1 MLLWLQVSKID
12 TLLPNIELTII
23 HADVPVILEIIKEL
37 ALYEKEPDK
46 VLATQESLHDT
57 LGFKEGSKRYA
68 KTLLLYEDDKPAGM
82 AL

>member
-1 MLLWLQVSKID
+1 M
-12 TLLPNIELTII
+12 
-23 HADVPVILEIIKEL
+23 IKEL
-37 ALYEKEPDK
+37 ALYENEPEK

-68 KTLLLYEDDKPAGM
+68 KVLLLYEDDEPAGM